1 MTVRGRQVWRVCLL
15 FATVVAVEY
24 VAVQLLGG
32 ARRSWPS
39 LGSAGPALLVGA
51 LAAELVS
58 LACFSRLTLAL
69 LSSPRPPWST
79 VLAIDVTGN
88 GFSHV
93 APGGGATAAAL
104 RMGLYAR
111 EGVPTVEAVGAAAVQ
126 YAVTLAWLV
135 VVLMVGLVVAVPG
148 AGTAPLVRTA
158 AVVAAVT
165 VTALAGLVAVLM
177 VRPDQVVAVTHTV
190 AARLPLV
197 RPVALERW
205 VRGLV
210 AQLRLLLRSPRTNGR
225 AIAWGMAYW
234 SSDALSLHL
243 SVWAFGRPPDPG
255 GLLTTYALVSLLALL
270 PVTPG
275 GLGLV
280 EGAAVPLL
288 VSFGTTHGS
297 ALLGVLT
304 WRLFGFWLT
313 IPLGLLAYAWLRSP
327 WRHAPAPGPRTGPGA
342 GA

>member
-1 MTVRGRQVWRVCLL
+1 MTRRWRQVWRVCLL
-15 FATVVAVEY
+15 FASVVAVEY
-24 VAVQLLGG
+24 VAVHLVAG

-39 LGSAGPALLVGA
+39 LDSAGPLLLAGA
-51 LAAELVS
+51 LAAELTS
-58 LACFSRLTLAL
+58 LACFSRLTNAL
-69 LSSPRPPWST
+69 LSGPRPPWHT
-79 VLAIDVTGN
+79 VLAIDVAGN

-104 RMGLYAR
+104 RLRLYAR
-111 EGVPTVEAVGAAAVQ
+111 AGVPTVEAVGAAAVQ
-126 YAVTLAWLV
+126 YAVTLLWLV
-135 VVLMVGLVVAVPG
+135 VVLVVGLVVAVPG
-148 AGTAPLVRTA
+148 AGAATLVRTA
-158 AVVAAVT
+158 SVLAAIT
-165 VTALAGLVAVLM
+165 LTGLAGLVAVLM
-177 VRPDQVVAVTHTV
+177 VRPDQVVAVTHAV
-190 AARLPLV
+190 AGRLPLV
-197 RPVALERW
+197 RPAALERW

-210 AQLRLLLRSPRTNGR
+210 EQVRLLLGSPRTNRR
-225 AIAWGMAYW
+225 AVAWGMAYW
-234 SSDALSLHL
+234 SCDALALHL

-288 VSFGTTHGS
+288 VSFGTPHGS

-313 IPLGLLAYAWLRSP
+313 IPLGLLAYAWLRTSS
-327 WRHAPAPGPRTGPGA
+327 RHAPAPGHGTGA